1 MFCDVGVGSGGRC
14 ALRWGSYRGP
24 GSVWPWSPPAPSG
37 PSSRG
42 SGGSGSLSCPGPMP
56 LRWAPDELEAAA
68 VTEAGT
74 GRVPGETNSY
84 GHAEINEG
92 LFSLGSKGN
101 RIQ

>member
-1 MFCDVGVGSGGRC
+1 
-14 ALRWGSYRGP
+14 
-24 GSVWPWSPPAPSG
+24 
-37 PSSRG
+37 
-42 SGGSGSLSCPGPMP
+42 MP